1 MSSITPLAPKSPTFN
16 WRAHLR
22 AHPAA
27 ELYPLL
33 AKTDSTA
40 FKELVDDIKANGLIE
55 PLVFWSDNNGPRLL
69 DGRNRLDALA
79 QLGLLYETPDH
90 HLGCKK
96 WGGKQWTGRP
106 GDRVD
111 GFDCK
116 HLHDGDP
123 YAIALSP
130 NVHRRHLNAEQ
141 KRDLIAKVLKAK
153 PEASN
158 LQIARQTKVD
168 DKTIAKVRAALESRS
183 EIPNVKKRVDSKG
196 RKQPAKRK
204 GKVEKTPNSIV
215 KSDSIIAS
223 PAPIKAAIN
232 VEPETE
238 PALAAKLPSEA
249 GGTLDSI
256 IEREWLEAER
266 ALEALASHSPA
277 RAADVISPSK
287 ISLIAE
293 TAAWLMD
300 LKTELMARA
309 AGNGEAPVAGSD
321 CSIPDDLSIPHCL
334 QRGA

>member
-1 MSSITPLAPKSPTFN
+1 
-16 WRAHLR
+16 
-22 AHPAA
+22 
-27 ELYPLL
+27 
-33 AKTDSTA
+33 
-40 FKELVDDIKANGLIE
+40 
-55 PLVFWSDNNGPRLL
+55 
-69 DGRNRLDALA
+69 
-79 QLGLLYETPDH
+79 
-90 HLGCKK
+90 
-96 WGGKQWTGRP
+96 
-106 GDRVD
+106 
-111 GFDCK
+111 
-116 HLHDGDP
+116 
-123 YAIALSP
+123 
-130 NVHRRHLNAEQ
+130 
-141 KRDLIAKVLKAK
+141 
-153 PEASN
+153 
-158 LQIARQTKVD
+158 
-168 DKTIAKVRAALESRS
+168 
-183 EIPNVKKRVDSKG
+183 
-196 RKQPAKRK
+196 
-204 GKVEKTPNSIV
+204 V